1 MRGAIRGRPCARR
14 WACCALRRLLGERIR
29 GRPHTRARI
38 FGELPPPLSVQFTRP
53 PPLQRASRLPGPS
66 TAPCAPSPT
75 PGPDSFRPRGSIC
88 WEEPPTP
95 HLSIHFLARFPR
107 SAAVPSSGKPVV
119 VEGRRA
125 EVSRQLPSSAHSPND
140 PEMALGKC

>member
-1 MRGAIRGRPCARR
+1 MQGAGRAAPSAGSGVS
-14 WACCALRRLLGERIR
+14 ASEAA
-29 GRPHTRARI
+29 PT
-38 FGELPPPLSVQFTRP
+38 PPPASLESYLLSSP
-53 PPLQRASRLPGPS
+53 SSSHAHPPLQPVSRLPGPS

-119 VEGRRA
+119 VEGTRA
-125 EVSRQLPSSAHSPND
+125 KVLTTAFYCPLPQRPRN
-140 PEMALGKC
+140 GFG